1 METFPPDQQYE
12 FLPPEDLM
20 QRIAALEKAF
30 AAAEHKAQ
38 KYVREN
44 ELLATQKQELQKELH
59 KIQGDYESL
68 RLQKGGFGFKTI
80 LATGFVGT
88 VVGIVVCY
96 VLFKPKDQHVAAF
109 ERFRHETQFNIEY
122 AISEGQ
128 FIQAEEVL
136 KVSLEKPENE
146 LVKPEIQMMYKIVS
160 AAKRK
165 CQ

>member
-1 METFPPDQQYE
+1 METLPPDQQSE
-12 FLPPEDLM
+12 SLSSEDLM

-44 ELLATQKQELQKELH
+44 ELLATKKQELQKELH
-59 KIQGDYESL
+59 KIQHDYESL

-88 VVGIVVCY
+88 VVGLVACY

-109 ERFRHETQFNIEY
+109 ERFRRETQFSIEY
-122 AISEGQ
+122 AISERQ
-128 FIQAEEVL
+128 FIQAEDIL
-136 KVSLEKPENE
+136 KTSLQKPDNE

-160 AAKRK
+160 AFKRK